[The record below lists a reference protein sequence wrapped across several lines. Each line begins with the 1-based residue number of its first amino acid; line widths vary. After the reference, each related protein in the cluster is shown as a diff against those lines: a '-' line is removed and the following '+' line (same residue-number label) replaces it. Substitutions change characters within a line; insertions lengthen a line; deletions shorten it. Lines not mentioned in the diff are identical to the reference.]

1 MIKKL
6 ILVLLVMFTLVLFA
20 CKDSKEET
28 GKTAFQVEYEYY
40 YDEANIKEKWNT
52 WFDLNRFKTAVEKRR
67 FIKISI
73 DEALDKIENNEAFI
87 LYFGFEPTLYQCP
100 NCVCTIPYV
109 ASVLEEIDGYCYYVD
124 IYTARQQNSP
134 EYQKFYNPIKETF
147 ADYVT
152 LSGDDVLRAATM
164 VYYKDGKP
172 YNFHL
177 STLKDSENKN
187 IFELTTEQK
196 EELMN
201 IYRDL
206 FSGK

>member
-1 MIKKL
+1 MKKL
-6 ILVLLVMFTLVLFA
+6 ILVLLIMLSLALFA

-28 GKTAFQVEYEYY
+28 GKTAFQFEYEYY
-40 YDEANIKEKWNT
+40 YDESNIKDKWKT
-52 WFDLNRFKTAVEKRR
+52 WFDLDNFKQAVEKRR

-73 DEALDKIENNEAFI
+73 DEALEKIESNESFS

-109 ASVLEEIDGYCYYVD
+109 ADVLEEIDEYCYYVD
-124 IYTARQQNSP
+124 IYAARQQNSP
-134 EYQKFYNPIKETF
+134 EYQKFYNPIKETVD
-147 ADYVT
+147 DYVT
-152 LSGDDVLRAATM
+152 LSGADVLRAATM

-177 STLKDSENKN
+177 STLKDSENNN
-187 IFELTTEQK
+187 IFELTQEQK
-196 EELMN
+196 EELKN